1 MYIIKEHITS
11 KVFALLIKESG
22 NYYFSITIQLTYL
35 LVAILGQRQGAKESG
50 NLVEYRECT
59 FTENS
64 AMQYGGAIAMLITAS
79 SLIFGDREN
88 FISVEI
94 NSW

>member
-1 MYIIKEHITS
+1 MK
-11 KVFALLIKESG
+11 
-22 NYYFSITIQLTYL
+22 N
-35 LVAILGQRQGAKESG
+35 G
-50 NLVEYRECT
+50 NLVEYIECT

-64 AMQYGGAIAMLITAS
+64 VIQYGGAIGMLIAAS